1 LGCGLNERKG
11 MRLRWAARWAE
22 REGEL
27 RGFEEVFLNFLNFC
41 FFKKTTQHQAK
52 PMQRHECIK
61 HLVNSKIKCYLI

>member
-22 REGEL
+22 REGEV

-41 FFKKTTQHQAK
+41 FLKNHTTSSKTDAK
-52 PMQRHECIK
+52 A
-61 HLVNSKIKCYLI
+61 